1 MKYTRIE
8 LFEGKAYIDAYI
20 PDTAKN
26 TYGMLVIP
34 GGGYGCVCSDR
45 EGEPIALAYLAR
57 GFSAFVLHYSV
68 GEDAKGHRP
77 LVEASGAMAYIRENA
92 KAFGI
97 DPHKLFAVGFS
108 AGGHLAASLA
118 TMWHR
123 EEVTKAAGIEYG
135 SNRPDGV
142 VLCYPVIT
150 GLEKA
155 HKGSFYNIIGTKT
168 PTEEQLKYYSAELC
182 VDEKSSPAFII
193 HTAADQL
200 VPVENSLYMAE
211 AYAKYGITFELHVY
225 PYGPHGMALANKITS
240 MGAQNMESAQYERWV
255 DDSIVF
261 LKSIV
266 KDN

>member
-1 MKYTRIE
+1 MKYQRIE
-8 LFEGKAYIDAYI
+8 FFDGKAYIDAYI

-26 TYGMLVIP
+26 ACGMLVIP
-34 GGGYGCVCSDR
+34 GGGYGGVCSEK

-57 GFSAFVLHYSV
+57 GFAAFVLHYSV
-68 GEDAKGHRP
+68 GENAKGHRP
-77 LVEASGAMAYIRENA
+77 LVEASVAMSYIRENA
-92 KAFGI
+92 EALGV

-123 EEVTKAAGIEYG
+123 EEVIMAAGIDHG

-155 HKGSFYNIIGTKT
+155 HKWSFYNIIGTKT

-193 HTAADQL
+193 HTAEDRT

-211 AYAKYGITFELHVY
+211 AYARYGITFELHVY
-225 PYGPHGMALANKITS
+225 PYGPHGMALANKVTS
-240 MGAQNMESAQYERWV
+240 RGAPNMESPQYERWV
-255 DDSIVF
+255 EDSIIF

-266 KDN
+266 NDN

>member
-1 MKYTRIE
+1 MRYERIE
-8 LFEGKAYIDAYI
+8 ILGDKAYIDAYI

-26 TYGMLVIP
+26 ACAMLVIP
-34 GGGYGCVCSDR
+34 GGGYGTICSDR

-57 GFSAFVLHYSV
+57 GFAAFVLHYSV
-68 GEDAKGHRP
+68 GADAKGHRP
-77 LVEASGAMAYIRENA
+77 LVEASAAMSYIRKNA
-92 KAFGI
+92 EKFGI
-97 DPHKLFAVGFS
+97 DTNKLFAVGFS

-123 EEVTKAAGIEYG
+123 KEVVEGAGIEYG

-150 GLEKA
+150 GGEKA
-155 HKGSFYNIIGTKT
+155 HKGSFYNIIGTKE
-168 PTEEQLKYYSAELC
+168 PTNEQLEYYSAELC

-193 HTAADQL
+193 HTSEDKL

-211 AYAKYGITFELHVY
+211 AYARCGMVFELHVY

-240 MGAQNMESAQYERWV
+240 NGAANMECSQYERWI
-255 DDSIVF
+255 DDSIIF
-261 LKSIV
+261 LKSVV
-266 KDN
+266 KDS